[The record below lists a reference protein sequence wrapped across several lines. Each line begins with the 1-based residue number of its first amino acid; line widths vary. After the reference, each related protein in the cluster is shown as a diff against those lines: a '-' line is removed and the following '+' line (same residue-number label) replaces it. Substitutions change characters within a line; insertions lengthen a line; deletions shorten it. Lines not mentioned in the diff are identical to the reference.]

1 MSQSEEL
8 SAYMTFGRSEWAAL
22 RFNTPLTLSEADLS
36 ALRGLNE
43 PITQAEVADIYL
55 PLTRL
60 LNLHFTAAR
69 SLAQVKS
76 EIGRAHV

>member
-8 SAYMTFGRSEWAAL
+8 SAYITFGRSEWAAL

-43 PITQAEVADIYL
+43 PITPAEVAD
-55 PLTRL
+55 
-60 LNLHFTAAR
+60 AAAEPPFHR
-69 SLAQVKS
+69 GAQPYA
-76 EIGRAHV
+76 R

>member
-1 MSQSEEL
+1 MI
-8 SAYMTFGRSEWAAL
+8 FGRSEWAAL

-43 PITQAEVADIYL
+43 PITPAEVADIYL

-60 LNLHFTAAR
+60 LNPECTACAR
-69 SLAQVKS
+69 HGTH
-76 EIGRAHV
+76 GRLRLLRLFDLPGR